1 MQRRIILAAV
11 MLFCVLALWA
21 AAGNRMVYADEAAPA
36 DVFSGTVELLKQE
49 NSYYVMQVTVENKGE
64 DFTGTVQLVFVS
76 AGSYNCAYSTDIVL
90 PSHGKKQ
97 FTVNVME
104 QAAETLRGVCR
115 LNFLD
120 EKGNALQSIQLNNVF
135 GNAIPGISVGIL
147 SDNYSGL
154 TFMDAGGEDFSLKGT
169 NSPLELVELNAD
181 NLQGYLD
188 GLYFLIIDQFNV
200 FSLSEEKI
208 QAIQDWVRGGGW
220 LLIGT
225 GAYAEQTLS
234 GFDPDFFEADILGI
248 SEPGE
253 DNTAQMNIDRSGYYY
268 SYTAAGVDF
277 RKISIA
283 ELDVR
288 TANGFV
294 YESEQNPG
302 FCMSAGGG
310 MVMIFNISLGE
321 GELQKLDTYAVR
333 GMYEEPMYQ
342 SNSYQSFNGSS
353 DLAYAVRD
361 ALAFIDSSNTNL
373 DLSLLE
379 ILIGVYVVL
388 IGPVLYLV
396 LRRGKKSEW
405 YWIGVPALGLLFIA
419 GVYLFGQGVRVNDT
433 RVYSVTAQQADSNR
447 EMTYFLAY
455 HSGVKPWDMI
465 LEDCYE
471 AAGPGWIG
479 YYGGYNSP
487 ASEYF
492 YTVRE
497 SQEGLRIGIKPH
509 ENFESG
515 YLYAEGKAEGRGTIR
530 GTGLKEVAVSGAIDG
545 TVANDTDRD
554 LAYLAVWNGSYIM
567 AFSDVKAGESL
578 DLQQAARDGR
588 CVYEGMVPYY
598 DNLMSEMTNRYW
610 YRSKRDYE
618 EDDIAALI
626 IGLGIADQ
634 AKPADESSVV
644 LAGVIR
650 DYRKTVADRCNET
663 SYGCLYS
670 YAEMEVAPDA
680 SN

>member
-1 MQRRIILAAV
+1 

-21 AAGNRMVYADEAAPA
+21 AVGNRMVYADEAAPA

-49 NSYYVMQVTVENKGE
+49 NSHYVMQVTVENKGE
-64 DFTGTVQLVFVS
+64 DFTGTVQLIFVS

-90 PSHGKKQ
+90 PSQGKKQ

-104 QAAETLRGVCR
+104 QAAETLRGVCG

-120 EKGNALQSIQLNNVF
+120 EKGRALQSIQLNNVF
-135 GNAIPGISVGIL
+135 GNTIQGISAGIL
-147 SDNYSGL
+147 SDNYTGL
-154 TFMDAGGEDFSLKGT
+154 TFMDAGGEDLSLKGT

-200 FSLSEEKI
+200 SSLSEEEI

-220 LLIGT
+220 LLVGT

-234 GFDPDFFEADILGI
+234 GFDSDFCEVDILKI

-253 DNTAQMNIDRSGYYY
+253 DNTALSNIDRGGHYY
-268 SYTAAGVDF
+268 SYTASGVDF
-277 RKISIA
+277 RKMSIA

-288 TANGFV
+288 TADGSV
-294 YESEQNPG
+294 YESEQHPG
-302 FCMSAGGG
+302 FCMSAGDG
-310 MVMIFNISLGE
+310 MVMIFTFSLGE
-321 GELQKLDTYAVR
+321 SELQKLDTYVVR
-333 GMYEEPMYQ
+333 GMYEESMYQ
-342 SNSYQSFNGSS
+342 SNSYQTFNSS
-353 DLAYAVRD
+353 SELAYAVRD

-373 DLSLLE
+373 DFGLLE
-379 ILIGVYVVL
+379 VLIGVYVVL
-388 IGPVLYLV
+388 VGPVLYLV

-405 YWIGVPALGLLFIA
+405 YWVGVPVLGFLIIA
-419 GVYLFGQGVRVNDT
+419 GVYLFGQGARVNDT

-447 EMTYFLAY
+447 EMAYFLAY
-455 HSGVKPWDMI
+455 HSGVKPWDII
-465 LEDCYE
+465 LENRYE

-479 YYGGYNSP
+479 YYSSYNS
-487 ASEYF
+487 SVDEYF

-497 SQEGLRIGIKPH
+497 DQEGLRIGIKPR

-515 YLYAEGKAEGRGTIR
+515 YLYAEGRTEGRGTIS
-530 GTGLKEVAVSGAIDG
+530 GIGLKEFAVSGTIDG
-545 TVANDTDRD
+545 TVTNDTDCD

-567 AFSDVKAGESL
+567 AFSDVKAGESFG
-578 DLQQAARDGR
+578 LQQAVQDGR
-588 CVYEGMVPYY
+588 CVYEGLTPYY
-598 DNLMSEMTNRYW
+598 ENLMSDMTNRYW
-610 YRSKRDYE
+610 QHSRRDYE

-626 IGLGIADQ
+626 IGLGIANQ

-650 DYRKTVADRCNET
+650 DYRKAVVDRCNET

-670 YAEMEVAPDA
+670 YGEMEVTPDA